1 METVLFLILI
11 SILIEMQHVFNEEKA
26 SHTRLGFGFLPRIM
40 KNTLGRLTNFQ
51 MGNIWLLGLFTSPG
65 YRGPLRE
72 LIVPFT
78 A

>member
-1 METVLFLILI
+1 METILFLILI
-11 SILIEMQHVFNEEKA
+11 SILIEMQHVFNEEKT
-26 SHTRLGFGFLPRIM
+26 SHTRYGFGFLPRIM
-40 KNTLGRLTNFQ
+40 KNTFGRLTNFQ

-65 YRGPLRE
+65 YSEPLCE